1 MSASFQLSPG
11 IRVTESDLTNVIPNI
26 SSNPGA
32 TVGYAE
38 WGPMAKPT
46 FITSENSLV
55 ETFGKPNDRTYSS
68 FFTAANFLS
77 YSSNLLFTR
86 CNARA
91 AFNADCS
98 NTPDT
103 SGGSNLIT
111 TVKGSDVVDCSL
123 TDFDESYVGKWLVSS
138 TGQYIGLVSSVES
151 TQSLTLAEPSPYT
164 ITDGSYTIAKRYQIK
179 NKDAYDAGVVLTGA
193 GVFVAKY
200 PGAKGDS
207 LGVYMCDDV
216 NFSKAGVGTL
226 KTCVNI
232 QITKLSLTSNVV
244 TITTGK
250 AHNLAVGQS
259 VIISGQPG
267 YNGTVTVATAPT
279 TKTFTFAKT
288 AADVVEFNSV
298 RGMLNSKQINGTG
311 TEFLTAVA
319 NGEWVTSGNMIIGQ
333 VKSVTSDTLATLHA
347 VPPKHYT
354 NISFNIKWKYYQHFD
369 TAPGTTQYCQN
380 INSSNDG
387 LHILIADENG
397 LFSGV
402 AGTILE
408 KFAYVSKAGD
418 ALTQQG
424 AKNYYKEV
432 INAQSKYLWWANH
445 PSGMSNWGSTTDGV
459 TYTSMTNP
467 YIKSLSGG
475 SDGDVSKQGDVMAAF
490 GELANVELYDVGLIA
505 MGKADVD
512 LANYVIQNVAEIRK
526 DCVVFVSP
534 QNIDTDEFIVGATTD
549 QTEQIRNYADL
560 IVSSSYAFIDSGVK
574 YQYDQYKDTYRWV
587 PLNGDIA
594 GLTARAD
601 FTNDPWWSPAG
612 YNRGIIKNAIKLGYN
627 PFARTERDI
636 LYQSRVNPVV
646 AERGQGILLLGD
658 KTALSKPSAFDR
670 INVRRLFITLEKAI
684 STAAKYMLFEFND
697 TTTRNLFV
705 GMLLP
710 YLRDIAGRRGIQS
723 FSVVCDASNNTEQV
737 IATNNF
743 VADIHIQPNY
753 SINYITLN
761 FIATKSGAVQFNITG
776 A

>member
-1 MSASFQLSPG
+1 MPASFQLSPG
-11 IRVTESDLTNVIPNI
+11 IKITESDLTNVIPNI

-32 TVGYAE
+32 TVGYCE

-46 FITSENSLV
+46 FVTSENVLV
-55 ETFGKPNDRTYSS
+55 DTFGKPNDRTYSS
-68 FFTAANFLS
+68 FFTAANFLA

-91 AFNADCS
+91 AFNSDCS
-98 NTPDT
+98 TTADS

-111 TVKGSDVVDCSL
+111 TVKGSDVVDGSL
-123 TDFDESYVGKWLVSS
+123 TDFDNSYVGKWLINS
-138 TGQYIGLVSSVES
+138 TGGYIGLVSSVTN
-151 TQSLTLAEPSPYT
+151 TQSLVLAEPSPYT
-164 ITDGSYTIAKRYQIK
+164 ITAGTYTYGARFQVK
-179 NKDAYDAGVVLTGA
+179 NKDVYDAGVVFTGA
-193 GVFVAKY
+193 GPFVAKY

-207 LGVYMCDDV
+207 LGVYMCDDI
-216 NFSKAGVGTL
+216 NFSKAGVGTI

-232 QITKLSLTSNVV
+232 QITKLSLTTNVV

-259 VIISGQPG
+259 VIVSGQPG
-267 YNGTVTVATAPT
+267 YNGTYTVATAPT
-279 TKTFTFAKT
+279 TTTFTFAKT
-288 AADVVEFNSV
+288 ADNVAEFNSV

-311 TEFLTAVA
+311 TAFLTAVA
-319 NGEWVTSGNMIIGQ
+319 NGEWITHGNLIVGQ
-333 VKSVTSDTLATLHA
+333 VSSVTSDTLATLRA

-354 NISFNIKWKYYQHFD
+354 AVTFTVKWKYYQEFD
-369 TAPGTTQYCQN
+369 NAPGTTQYCQN

-387 LHILIADENG
+387 LHILVADENG

-424 AKNYYKEV
+424 AKNYYKDV
-432 INAQSKYLWWANH
+432 INTQSKYLWWANH
-445 PSGMSNWGSTTDGV
+445 ISGMSNWGSTTDGV

-467 YIKSLSGG
+467 YTKSLSGG
-475 SDGDVSKQGDVMAAF
+475 ADGDVSNQGDVMAAF
-490 GELANVELYDVGLIA
+490 AELANLELYDIGLIA
-505 MGKADVD
+505 VGKADVD
-512 LANYVIQNVAEIRK
+512 LANYVIQNVAEVRK
-526 DCVVFVSP
+526 DCVAFISP
-534 QNIDTDEFIVGATTD
+534 QNIDTDEFVIGATTD
-549 QTEQIRNYADL
+549 QTDQIRNYADL
-560 IVSSSYAFIDSGVK
+560 IVSSSYAFIDSGAK

-587 PLNGDIA
+587 PLNGDTA

-601 FTNDPWWSPAG
+601 FTNDPWFSPAG
-612 YNRGIIKNAIKLGYN
+612 YNRGIIKNAIKLAYN
-627 PFARTERDI
+627 PTTRTERDI
-636 LYQSRVNPVV
+636 LYQARVNPVV

-737 IATNNF
+737 IATNSF
-743 VADIHIQPNY
+743 VADIYIQPNY